1 MFQSFFLNRKW
12 FLWSIIG
19 SIFLISSTWGKV
31 QIDVIIN
38 KWFGS
43 FYNLLQKALT
53 KPNSVT
59 INEYFEQ
66 IMIFVKYAGIYV
78 IVVIVVEFFTRH
90 YVFRW
95 RQAMNEYYTKNWFKL
110 RHIEGAAQRLQEDT
124 MRFARIVE
132 TLGIEFIRSILTLL
146 AFIPLLFELGKN
158 ITKYP
163 FFGEVTNGLV
173 YLAIISALVGTVF
186 LAIIGIK
193 LPMLEFHNQRVEAA
207 FRKEL
212 VYGEDNESRAEALK
226 LSQLFSDVRK
236 NYFKLYFH
244 YLYFDLAKWSYLQ
257 FSAMIPYIALA
268 PTVIAGTITFGI
280 MQQIVRAFNRVEASF
295 QLLVY
300 SWSTIIELMS
310 IYKRL
315 KSFENQMK

>member
-78 IVVIVVEFFTRH
+78 VVVIVVEFFTRH

-132 TLGIEFIRSILTLL
+132 TLGIEFVRSILTLI

-186 LAIIGIK
+186 LAIIGVK

-212 VYGEDNESRAEALK
+212 VYGEDNESRAEVLK
-226 LSQLFSDVRK
+226 LSQLFDDVRK

-280 MQQIVRAFNRVEASF
+280 MQQIVRAFSRVEASF

>member
-280 MQQIVRAFNRVEASF
+280 MQQIVRAFSRVEASF

>member
-1 MFQSFFLNRKW
+1 MK
-12 FLWSIIG
+12 
-19 SIFLISSTWGKV
+19 
-31 QIDVIIN
+31 IDVIIN

-132 TLGIEFIRSILTLL
+132 TLGIEFIRSILTLI

-186 LAIIGIK
+186 LAIIGVK

-212 VYGEDNESRAEALK
+212 VYGEDNESRAEVLK
-226 LSQLFSDVRK
+226 LSQLFGDVRTV
-236 NYFKLYFH
+236 
-244 YLYFDLAKWSYLQ
+244 SYTHLTL
-257 FSAMIPYIALA
+257 P
-268 PTVIAGTITFGI
+268 P
-280 MQQIVRAFNRVEASF
+280 
-295 QLLVY
+295 
-300 SWSTIIELMS
+300 
-310 IYKRL
+310 KR
-315 KSFENQMK
+315 KV

>member
-31 QIDVIIN
+31 KIDVIIN

-132 TLGIEFIRSILTLL
+132 TLGIEFIRSILTLI

-186 LAIIGIK
+186 LAIIGVK

-212 VYGEDNESRAEALK
+212 VYGEDNESRAEVLK
-226 LSQLFSDVRK
+226 LSQLFGDVRK

-257 FSAMIPYIALA
+257 FSVMIPYIALA
-268 PTVIAGTITFGI
+268 PTVIVGTITFGI

-315 KSFENQMK
+315 KLFENQMK

>member
-280 MQQIVRAFNRVEASF
+280 MQQIVRAFSRVEASF

-315 KSFENQMK
+315 KLFENQMK

>member
-78 IVVIVVEFFTRH
+78 VVVIIVEFFTRH

-132 TLGIEFIRSILTLL
+132 TLGIEFIRSVLTLI

-158 ITKYP
+158 ITRYP

-186 LAIIGIK
+186 LAIIGVK

-226 LSQLFSDVRK
+226 LSQLFGDVRK

-280 MQQIVRAFNRVEASF
+280 MQQIVRAFSRVEASF

>member
-315 KSFENQMK
+315 KLFENQMK

>member
-78 IVVIVVEFFTRH
+78 VVVIVVEFFTRH

-132 TLGIEFIRSILTLL
+132 TLGIEFVRSVLTLI

-173 YLAIISALVGTVF
+173 YLAIISALAGTVF
-186 LAIIGIK
+186 LAIIGVK

-212 VYGEDNESRAEALK
+212 VYGEDNESRAEVLK
-226 LSQLFSDVRK
+226 LSQLFDDVRK

-257 FSAMIPYIALA
+257 FSVMIPYIALA

-280 MQQIVRAFNRVEASF
+280 MQQIVRAFSRVEASF